1 MKSRRVRRMRHT
13 RGRGRRGGEGPYR
26 HPDPTKGGAMC
37 TKELAEYEQE
47 HRRDIWGNYEC
58 RLGRDGQY
66 GWINKTQ
73 PGNYNQQYL
82 TSAGIYA

>member
-1 MKSRRVRRMRHT
+1 
-13 RGRGRRGGEGPYR
+13 
-26 HPDPTKGGAMC
+26 
-37 TKELAEYEQE
+37 LAEYEQE